1 MAEPASLRKQFLLLN
16 GRRDTLYRPI
26 DHSIPVRLRGTP
38 LGVKTLENRVFFKS
52 SSDPEPSLTLKII
65 VIQIKLSFYDY
76 VLFRISSDRQIG
88 L

>member
-1 MAEPASLRKQFLLLN
+1 MREQFLLLN

-26 DHSIPVRLRGTP
+26 DHSILVRLRGTP
-38 LGVKTLENRVFFKS
+38 LGVKTVGNKALSKS
-52 SSDPEPSLTLKII
+52 SSEPEPSLTLKII

>member
-38 LGVKTLENRVFFKS
+38 LGVKTVGNKALSKS
-52 SSDPEPSLTLKII
+52 SSDSEPNLTLKIN

-76 VLFRISSDRQIG
+76 VLFRIYSDQQIG